1 MAKQVKDL
9 CIGNDLY
16 FAEMNNIKTRNVT
29 SLIKI
34 DSTTIKVTLGYG
46 NKCSGNNDNHFLISE
61 EGNIYFTDYKIA
73 LEKQTELRKN
83 HFETLLAN
91 IEKANKELSE
101 FVKEYSILK

>member
-9 CIGNDLY
+9 CIGNDVY
-16 FAEMNNIKTRNVT
+16 FAEMNNIKTRNVM

-34 DSTTIKVTLGYG
+34 NSTTIKVTLDYG
-46 NKCSGNNDNHFLISE
+46 NKCSGNNDNHFITG
-61 EGNIYFTDYKIA
+61 EGNIYFTDYKKAI
-73 LEKQTELRKN
+73 ERQTELRKE

-91 IEKANKELSE
+91 VGKANKELSE